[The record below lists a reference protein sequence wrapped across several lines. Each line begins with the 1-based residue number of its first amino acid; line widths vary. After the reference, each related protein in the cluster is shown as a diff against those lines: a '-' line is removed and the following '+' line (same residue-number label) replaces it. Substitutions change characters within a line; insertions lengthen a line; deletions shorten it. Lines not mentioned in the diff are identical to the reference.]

1 MKRTIQK
8 IIASA
13 EAANTGEAYTT
24 KLLADNREYIADEPI
39 GLGGDDLGAS
49 PAQYLCM
56 ALASCKAITL
66 RMYAN
71 RKNWIVEEIRV
82 KVSMV
87 RGDEMASGA
96 NTFFCSIKLVGTL
109 TDEQQKRMLEIA
121 KVCPVDKLLRKP
133 SEVVTLIE

>member
-1 MKRTIQK
+1 MDQQK

-13 EAANTGEAYTT
+13 EAENKGEGYTT
-24 KLLADNREYIADEPI
+24 TLLADNRQYIADEPI
-39 GLGGDDLGAS
+39 GLGGDDQGAS

-71 RKNWIVEEIRV
+71 RKNWVLEEIRV
-82 KVSMV
+82 KVSLV
-87 RGDEMASGA
+87 RGDEMPLGK

-109 TDEQQKRMLEIA
+109 TDEQEKRMLEIA
-121 KVCPVDKLLRKP
+121 KVCPVDRLLGKP